1 MFAKHFQVETNWTA
15 LKSAITIN
23 LKMYH
28 INNYCQV

>member
-23 LKMYH
+23 LKVTARYKSS
-28 INNYCQV
+28 